1 MNKNIKNIVIIFFF
15 SNIITAGT
23 RVAYSRPGMMM
34 RIPTS
39 SNKVAPYLFRT
50 GFGTEIHN
58 LNPFNSAGGLF
69 FDMEISRGFSFGFS
83 AVVPGDTSRINPGLN
98 GYSLENSTYNP
109 PVEFGF
115 HFQQRVYSYNDISLS
130 VGLQDVVFE
139 SEQTS
144 DQIMSLNTSLLS
156 FFTVLSSE
164 KDLGEYKM
172 NTYMGFGTGGLAP
185 ANPVPEIK
193 ENGEQVSAHPDTA
206 RYVSGFSDSTRT
218 NSEAGSGVFVGF
230 LLKTPFF
237 VEWGGMDIVGEFDGT
252 GVNVGLRIPLTSD
265 YRLNLGFTHINK
277 IPLWGDRYWSEHPAI
292 SIGLTMMVPRDPLRR
307 IQSGPG
313 SPTNIY
319 GTNNI
324 QMDKSGTIP
333 LHRDSTIVMAN
344 VAVETL
350 RDSMALMN
358 NEMRNLLVKLNAME
372 QNSRFL
378 SDSLSSLKLETNVS
392 EKNMNEAM
400 RHLSRS
406 LRYFYAGD
414 YREALKEVDL
424 ALELN
429 PNLALAYARRGSIY
443 YKLGDVQ
450 RATINWNLALRLDP
464 EYTDVR
470 NILKALNENKLQST
484 SLMEE

>member
-1 MNKNIKNIVIIFFF
+1 MRNKIICIIFFMVF
-15 SNIITAGT
+15 NIMLAGT

-39 SNKVAPYLFRT
+39 SNKVSPYLFRT
-50 GFGTEIHN
+50 GFSTEIHN
-58 LNPFNSAGGLF
+58 FSPLNTAGGLF

-83 AVVPGDTSRINPGLN
+83 AVVPGDTSIVKENQN
-98 GYSLENSTYNP
+98 GYSLENSSYNP

-115 HFQQRVYSYNDISLS
+115 HFQQRVYTYNDISLS

-144 DQIMSLNTSLLS
+144 DQILSLNTNLLS
-156 FFTVLSSE
+156 LYTVLASE
-164 KDLGEYKM
+164 KDLGDYKM
-172 NTYMGFGTGGLAP
+172 KTFMGFGTGGLAP
-185 ANPVPEIK
+185 TDADTLPDVSSI
-193 ENGEQVSAHPDTA
+193 ENSTVTDTA
-206 RYVSGFSDSTRT
+206 AT
-218 NSEAGSGVFVGF
+218 NAGVFVGF

-237 VEWGGMDIVGEFDGT
+237 NQWGGMDIVGEFDGT

-265 YRLNLGFTHINK
+265 YRLNLGFTHIEK
-277 IPLWGDRYWSEHPAI
+277 LPQWGNRYWSGHPAFALGI
-292 SIGLTMMVPRDPLRR
+292 SMIVPRDPLKR
-307 IQSGPG
+307 IRSGPS

-319 GTNNI
+319 GPGKA
-324 QMDKSGTIP
+324 MPSGGGDVVA

-358 NEMRNLLVKLNAME
+358 NEMRNLLVRLNAME

-378 SDSLSSLKLETNVS
+378 ADSLNSLKLETNIS

-424 ALELN
+424 SLEFN
-429 PNLALAYARRGSIY
+429 PNMALAYARRGSIY

-450 RATINWNLALRLDP
+450 RAKINWNLALRYDP

-470 NILKALNENKLQST
+470 NILKALNENQLKSA
-484 SLMEE
+484 SFIEE

>member
-1 MNKNIKNIVIIFFF
+1 MKIKFLITVFF
-15 SNIITAGT
+15 ITSTALSGT

-39 SNKVAPYLFRT
+39 SNTVSPYLFRT

-58 LNPFNSAGGLF
+58 LNPFNTAGGLF

-83 AVVPGDTSRINPGLN
+83 AVIPGDTTRINPWQS

-115 HFQQRVYSYNDISLS
+115 HFQQRVYTYNDISLS

-144 DQIMSLNTSLLS
+144 DQILSLNTSLLS
-156 FFTVLSSE
+156 FFTVLGSE

-172 NTYMGFGTGGLAP
+172 NTFMGFGTGGLAP
-185 ANPVPEIK
+185 PALVPEI
-193 ENGEQVSAHPDTA
+193 GGGLAHPDTA
-206 RYVSGFSDSTRT
+206 RFVSDSLRSNTET
-218 NSEAGSGVFVGF
+218 SSGVFVGF

-237 VEWGGMDIVGEFDGT
+237 GQWGGMDIVGEFDGT

-265 YRLNLGFTHINK
+265 YRLNLGFTHLDQLPGWKN
-277 IPLWGDRYWSEHPAI
+277 RYWAGHPGL
-292 SIGLTMMVPRDPLRR
+292 SLGLTMMVPRDPLRR
-307 IQSGPG
+307 IRSGPS

-319 GTNNI
+319 GPS
-324 QMDKSGTIP
+324 DDGTDYPETIS

-358 NEMRNLLVKLNAME
+358 NEMRNLLVRLNAME

-424 ALELN
+424 SLELN

-470 NILKALNENKLQST
+470 NILKALNENKLQSAN
-484 SLMEE
+484 LIEE